1 LDREKTGVN
10 MGDYRSIDD
19 VLGGIETLRNSLRFS
34 DEILPL
40 ISDLFVFLKDIIPLM
55 LEANSSLRESTNKI
69 PTASENLN
77 KISEATE
84 MAANEVM
91 DRLETINAQLDE
103 LRLGVVG
110 HARQDDLQKSIDNIQ
125 NSASEIILA
134 FQFQDITTQQ
144 LEHVHRILEA
154 IHLKFMTLIKSFT
167 TLRSTSQLGKDVF
180 GAIDSALHE
189 KLDEESRKYFEE
201 RTQDIMRH
209 NAISQ
214 DDIDQF
220 FKK

>member
-1 LDREKTGVN
+1 

-40 ISDLFVFLKDIIPLM
+40 ISDLFLFLKEIIPFM
-55 LEANSSLRESTNKI
+55 LEANSSLRESANKI

-77 KISEATE
+77 IISEATE

-103 LRLGVVG
+103 LRQGVTGQVNKEKLT
-110 HARQDDLQKSIDNIQ
+110 LQIDQIQ
-125 NSASEIILA
+125 NSASEIIFA

-154 IHLKFMTLIKSFT
+154 IHTKFMNLMKSFT
-167 TLRSTSQLGKDVF
+167 TLRSSSQLGQDVF
-180 GAIDSALHE
+180 GAIDNVLHE
-189 KLDEESRKYFEE
+189 KLDAESRKYFEE
-201 RTQDIMRH
+201 KTRDIMRQ

-214 DDIDQF
+214 DDIDEF